1 MSVVEPG
8 PARVV
13 LLERNRV
20 LSARIARV
28 LGAADALGPVAIV
41 DDPRALAP
49 HQLGPARLIACDAH
63 DLDVAIG
70 WLGHA
75 PRARLVVWSGE
86 STVPLIARAARH
98 EALSNLVGWPS
109 FDSMPRAWELLY
121 VARRLLGEPA
131 PPLRELLPWGAAHT
145 KFRPHTTAEL
155 ESTVAAVLDLSE
167 RAGASP
173 RSALRISEA
182 AHELLMNA
190 MYDAP
195 VDQYGEKRF
204 AFERQRAIEL
214 APEEAP
220 TLRFATDGSKLTVE
234 VVDPFGR
241 LERHTLFAG
250 IARGAAENGATLD
263 ASGGGAGLGLAR
275 IFGSGSALFV
285 DVVPGERTS
294 VTLVLDLDVR
304 VREAR
309 LVPTSLHWFGS

>member
-41 DDPRALAP
+41 DDPRSLAP
-49 HQLGPARLIACDAH
+49 QQLAPARLIACDAN

-214 APEEAP
+214 EPEEAP
-220 TLRFATDGSKLTVE
+220 TLRFATDGSRLAVE
-234 VVDPFGR
+234 VLASRTVWRAMVGWSSLSGTRSIEGQLPQPHVPWT
-241 LERHTLFAG
+241 ETS
-250 IARGAAENGATLD
+250 ARCPAHRSRSEAVT
-263 ASGGGAGLGLAR
+263 AR
-275 IFGSGSALFV
+275 SALWS
-285 DVVPGERTS
+285 VPRAIKPRRIRCT
-294 VTLVLDLDVR
+294 
-304 VREAR
+304 A
-309 LVPTSLHWFGS
+309 VPIR